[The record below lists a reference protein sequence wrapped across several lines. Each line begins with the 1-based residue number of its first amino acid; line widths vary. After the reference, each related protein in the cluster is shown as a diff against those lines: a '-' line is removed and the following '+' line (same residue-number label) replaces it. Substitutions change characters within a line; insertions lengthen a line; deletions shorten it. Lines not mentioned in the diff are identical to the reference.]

1 MFIVLI
7 IVGVLAASY
16 IVGWGLEVLW
26 KRLRKTQELTTPKSS
41 CFAWSKA
48 VACYQNTTD
57 LIECRSTLNYCFI

>member
-26 KRLRKTQELTTPKSS
+26 KRLRRAKE
-41 CFAWSKA
+41 
-48 VACYQNTTD
+48 
-57 LIECRSTLNYCFI
+57 